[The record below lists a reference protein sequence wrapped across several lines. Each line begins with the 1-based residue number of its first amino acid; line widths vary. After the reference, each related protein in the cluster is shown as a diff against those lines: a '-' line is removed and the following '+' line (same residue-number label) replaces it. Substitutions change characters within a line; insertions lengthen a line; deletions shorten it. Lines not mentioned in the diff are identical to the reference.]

1 MKNKIKILLLLT
13 ALYCQNVFASE
24 GIISPPPACPTIQT
38 AGVDVSCDGSTNGQA
53 TVTIIVGSSGPYTYT
68 WSQGTVQSGF
78 ITTSTIT
85 NLAVGTYTVNIKDET
100 TGCVVVG
107 AVVVDAPDPIA
118 VSGVVTSVG
127 CYGTATGAVNV
138 SVTGGTPGYSFNWAG
153 PTTSGA
159 EDLVNAFAGNYTLTI
174 TDSKSCVKTANYTI
188 TQPLEALNYSYVVSN
203 ADCNGTATGD
213 IDLTVWGGTTPY
225 SYSWS
230 TGSLSQDLTNITM
243 GTYNVFVTDARSCT
257 FTTNISVSQP
267 PVLTGTL
274 TTTDVNCNGDA
285 TGSLNFS
292 PVGGTA
298 GYTYQWS
305 NSSSLFSETGPNLFN
320 VVADDYTVIIT
331 DANGCTASANG
342 TVSQPPLLTLSTTAV
357 NVNCYGGSDGS
368 VNLTVVGG
376 TSPFNFIWTNSLG
389 STVSSSEDL
398 TAIPASIYT
407 VVVTDNLGCTK
418 TISQEVTEPNS
429 PIAVQEEITDVLCF
443 GMSTGVIDITVTG
456 GTAPY
461 SYNWSN
467 SFTTEDLVNVPSG
480 NYSYTVT
487 DNNGCTYS
495 NSVFIAQP
503 AQALNVTNTIT
514 DVNCFGESNGGI
526 DLTVTGGTT
535 PYSYSWANSTYLLS
549 NTTQDLVNIPADTY
563 NYEVIDANGCNFTGV
578 LTVTEPPLLET
589 SVTGVNILCKGGN
602 NGSVDLT
609 VTGGTLLYIFGW
621 NTGDV
626 TEDLSTLTAGFYE
639 VTVTDD
645 HGCTSTSSITL
656 TEPQDSLDFSYVVEN
671 VKCNDGTDGAIDLTI
686 TGGTTPYNYD
696 WSNGS
701 TNSSISSLTSGYY
714 TFLITDFNGCQIG
727 DSIFVN
733 QPAPLTLNE
742 VITPVTCFGLSD
754 GIIDITPLG
763 GTAPFDF
770 TWFNSTF
777 ALATQTEDLSGFP
790 ADIYQVEILDS
801 NGCFYEMFFEIVE
814 PEILAIDYTFT
825 IVSCPGGSDGTISV
839 DITGGNPAYTT
850 TWSNGATTE
859 DLIGLPAGTYSL
871 VVVDTKNCTD
881 SISVEITEPDTM
893 KMTFEVVPIS
903 CIDQHDGTALVLPT
917 GGNGGYS
924 YLWSNGATT
933 ALIENLYNQY
943 YTVTVT
949 DILGCTAQDS
959 VFIPKNE
966 IPCVDPVNAFSPN
979 FDAYNDT
986 WEIDNMYLYP
996 DAEMQIFNK
1005 WGNLIH
1011 TQKGVY
1017 EPWDGF
1023 VNDQPLPSETYY
1035 YILNLNFEDRKPL
1048 VGNITIVR

>member
-1 MKNKIKILLLLT
+1 MKNRIKILLLLT
-13 ALYCQNVFASE
+13 ALYCQNVFAIE

-38 AGVDVSCDGSTNGQA
+38 SGVDVSCDGSTNGQA
-53 TVTIIVGSSGPYTYT
+53 TVTIVVGSSGPYTYT

-78 ITTSTIT
+78 ITSSTIT
-85 NLAVGTYTVNIKDET
+85 NLSVGTYTVNVKDET

-118 VSGVVTSVG
+118 VSGVITTVG

-138 SVTGGTPGYSFNWAG
+138 SVTGGTPGYTFNWAG
-153 PTTSGA
+153 PTTSNS
-159 EDLVNAFAGNYTLTI
+159 EDLINAFAGNYTLTI
-174 TDSKSCVKTANYTI
+174 TDLKSCVKTANYTI

-243 GTYNVFVTDARSCT
+243 GTYNVLVTDARSCT

-274 TTTDVNCNGDA
+274 TTTDVNCYGDA

-292 PVGGTA
+292 PVGGTP

-305 NSSSLFSETGPNLFN
+305 NSTSLFSETGANLFN

-331 DANGCTASANG
+331 DANGCTSSANG
-342 TVSQPPLLTLSTTAV
+342 TVGQPPLLALSTTAV

-368 VNLTVVGG
+368 VDLTVTGG
-376 TSPFNFIWTNSLG
+376 TSPFNYTWTNSLG
-389 STVSSSEDL
+389 STVSSSQDL
-398 TAIPASIYT
+398 SAIPASIYT

-418 TISQEVTEPNS
+418 TISQEVTQPNS
-429 PIAVQEEITDVLCF
+429 PIAVQEEITNVLCF
-443 GMSTGVIDITVTG
+443 GMSTGVIDLTVTG

-467 SFTTEDLVNVPSG
+467 SFTTEDLINVPAG

-487 DNNGCTYS
+487 DDNGCTYS
-495 NSVFIAQP
+495 NSVFISQP

-549 NTTQDLVNIPADTY
+549 NTTQDLTNIPADVY
-563 NYEVIDANGCNFTGV
+563 NFEVIDANGCNFTDV
-578 LTVTEPPLLET
+578 LTVTEPPLLVT

-609 VTGGTLLYIFGW
+609 VAGGTPNYIYSW

-626 TEDLSTLTAGFYE
+626 TEDLSTLIAGYYE

-645 HGCTSTSSITL
+645 HGCTSISSITL
-656 TEPQDSLDFSYVVEN
+656 TEPEDSLDFSYVVEN
-671 VKCNDGTDGAIDLTI
+671 VKCNDGTDGSIELTI
-686 TGGTTPYNYD
+686 TGGTTPYSYD

-701 TNSSISSLTSGYY
+701 TSSSISSLTSGYY
-714 TFLITDFNGCQIG
+714 TFLVTDFNGCLIG
-727 DSIFVN
+727 DSIFVD

-754 GIIDITPLG
+754 GIIDITPVG
-763 GTAPFDF
+763 GTAPFDYA
-770 TWFNSTF
+770 WFNSTF
-777 ALATQTEDLSGFP
+777 ALATQTEDLTGFP
-790 ADIYQVEILDS
+790 ADVYQVEIIDS

-859 DLIGLPAGTYSL
+859 DLTGLIAGIYSL
-871 VVVDTKNCTD
+871 TVIDTKNCTD
-881 SISVEITEPDTM
+881 SITVEITEPDTM
-893 KMTFEVVPIS
+893 KMTFDVVPIS

-943 YTVTVT
+943 YYITVT
-949 DILGCTAQDS
+949 DILGCSANDS
-959 VFIPKNE
+959 VYIPKNE

-979 FDAYNDT
+979 FDDYNDT
-986 WEIDNMYLYP
+986 WEINNMDLYP
-996 DAEMQIFNK
+996 EAEMQIFNK

-1017 EPWDGF
+1017 EPWDGY
-1023 VNDQPLPSETYY
+1023 VNNQPLPSETYY